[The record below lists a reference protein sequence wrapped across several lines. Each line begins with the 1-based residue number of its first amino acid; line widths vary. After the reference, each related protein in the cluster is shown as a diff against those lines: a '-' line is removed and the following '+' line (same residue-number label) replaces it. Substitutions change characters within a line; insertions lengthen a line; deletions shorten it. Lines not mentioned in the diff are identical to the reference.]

1 MSRVP
6 DDAGFAY
13 QQVRELRKAL
23 IEAQKLSL
31 EVAFMELCG
40 EAITLGLAPSKAPPG
55 TGSVGF
61 RCARW

>member
-1 MSRVP
+1 MP
-6 DDAGFAY
+6 DDAL
-13 QQVRELRKAL
+13 QRELRKAL

-40 EAITLGLAPSKAPPG
+40 EAITLGLAPSKAPG